1 MSEKTEG
8 TFKIKS
14 KKKLTDQELG
24 AKNRE
29 PLVNTPNNV
38 TKVIIPKDP
47 KDAVQTQETNV
58 GDAIV
63 KKQEDTKDSEG
74 VAEEV
79 RPAEEELTSPIQEI
93 TEESKKEEQKE
104 VKLDPVVAQPELP
117 ESVTKLV
124 DFMKETGG
132 TMQDYIRLN
141 TNYDDV
147 DRDVLVKEYYKS
159 TKPHL
164 SAEEIDFMIDDS
176 FAFDED
182 IDEERDIRRKKLA
195 YKEEVAKA
203 RKFLKDTKDKYY
215 DEIKLNSPRL
225 SENQQKASDFFN
237 RYKEDQKRNAANH
250 EKFKANTNQL
260 LNEQFEGFDFNL
272 GDKKFR
278 YGIQNVSQVAEKQS
292 DISNFIGK
300 FLGKDGMIEDTAG
313 YHKALYAGA
322 NADKIANHFYEQG
335 KADAIRDVVN
345 KSNNTSSVARKAAPT
360 GAAKFGAYTVK
371 SVSGADS
378 SKLKIKK
385 FKNY

>member
-8 TFKIKS
+8 SFKIKS
-14 KKKLTDQELG
+14 KPKLTEEQLA

-29 PLVNTPNNV
+29 PLIDIPSNV
-38 TKVIIPKDP
+38 TKVVIPKEP
-47 KDAVQTQETNV
+47 Q
-58 GDAIV
+58 DAIQEPSTKEV
-63 KKQEDTKDSEG
+63 DVHESSEDSKKM
-74 VAEEV
+74 VEEV
-79 RPAEEELTSPIQEI
+79 SEPVIKEI
-93 TEESKKEEQKE
+93 TEESKKEEEIKQE
-104 VKLDPVVAQPELP
+104 PLAQQPVLP
-117 ESVTKLV
+117 ENITKLV
-124 DFMKETGG
+124 SFMEETGG

-159 TKPHL
+159 TKSHL
-164 SAEEIDFMIDDS
+164 SAEEIDFMLDDN
-176 FAFDED
+176 FAFDEE

-215 DEIKLNSPRL
+215 DEIKLNSPKL
-225 SENQQKASDFFN
+225 SGNQQEASDFFN
-237 RYKEDQKRNAANH
+237 RYKEDQERNNANH

-260 LNEQFEGFDFNL
+260 LNNKFEGFDFTL

-278 YGIQNVSQVAEKQS
+278 YGVQNPSQIAETQS
-292 DISNFIGK
+292 DIGNFIGK

-322 NADKIANHFYEQG
+322 NADKMANHFYEQG

-345 KSNNTSSVARKAAPT
+345 KSNNTSSSARKAAPID
-360 GAAKFGAYTVK
+360 GARFGAYKVK

-378 SKLKIKK
+378 TKLKIKK
-385 FKNY
+385 FKN

>member
-1 MSEKTEG
+1 MSEVKTEG
-8 TFKIKS
+8 SFKIQS
-14 KKKLTDQELG
+14 KPKLTDEQIA
-24 AKNRE
+24 AKNKE
-29 PLVNTPNNV
+29 PLVDIPSNV
-38 TKVIIPKDP
+38 TKVIIPKEGT
-47 KDAVQTQETNV
+47 DAVQKPSTDEV
-58 GDAIV
+58 DVHEASGDGKEV
-63 KKQEDTKDSEG
+63 VEG
-74 VAEEV
+74 TPEPV
-79 RPAEEELTSPIQEI
+79 IQEI
-93 TEESKKEEQKE
+93 TEESKEEEQKE
-104 VKLDPVVAQPELP
+104 VKPEAIVVQPELP

-141 TNYDDV
+141 TNYDDI

-164 SAEEIDFMIDDS
+164 SADEIDFMIDDS

-215 DEIKLNSPRL
+215 DEIKLNSPSL
-225 SENQQKASDFFN
+225 SEDQRKASDFFN
-237 RYKEDQKRNAANH
+237 RYKEDQERNAANH

-272 GDKKFR
+272 GEKKFR
-278 YGIQNVSQVAEKQS
+278 YGIQNASQVAQKQS

-345 KSNNTSSVARKAAPT
+345 KSNNTSSTARKAAPMDS
-360 GAAKFGAYTVK
+360 ARFGAYKVK

-385 FKNY
+385 FKN

>member
-1 MSEKTEG
+1 MSEVKTEG
-8 TFKIKS
+8 SFKIQS
-14 KKKLTDQELG
+14 KPKLTEEQKA
-24 AKNRE
+24 AKTKE
-29 PLVNTPNNV
+29 PLVDVPNNV
-38 TKVIIPKDP
+38 TKVVIPKEGT
-47 KDAVQTQETNV
+47 DAVQEPSTDEVDVHEASGNGKEV
-58 GDAIV
+58 V
-63 KKQEDTKDSEG
+63 EG
-74 VAEEV
+74 TPEPV
-79 RPAEEELTSPIQEI
+79 IQEI
-93 TEESKKEEQKE
+93 TEESKEKEE
-104 VKLDPVVAQPELP
+104 VKPEPVVAQPELP
-117 ESVTKLV
+117 ESVNKLV
-124 DFMKETGG
+124 DFMRETGG

-182 IDEERDIRRKKLA
+182 VDEERDIRRKKLA

-203 RKFLKDTKDKYY
+203 RKFLQDTKDKYY
-215 DEIKLNSPRL
+215 DEIKLNSPSL
-225 SENQQKASDFFN
+225 SEDQQKASDFFN
-237 RYKEDQKRNAANH
+237 RYKEDQERNAANH
-250 EKFKANTNQL
+250 EKFKTNTNQL

-272 GDKKFR
+272 GEKKFR
-278 YGIQNVSQVAEKQS
+278 YGIQNPSQVAQKQS

-345 KSNNTSSVARKAAPT
+345 KSNNTSSSARKAAPVDS
-360 GAAKFGAYTVK
+360 ARFGGYKVK
-371 SVSGADS
+371 SVSGANS

-385 FKNY
+385 FKN

>member
-24 AKNRE
+24 AKNKE
-29 PLVNTPNNV
+29 PLVDVPSNI
-38 TKVIIPKDP
+38 TKVVIPKEP
-47 KDAVQTQETNV
+47 Q
-58 GDAIV
+58 DAIQEPIA
-63 KKQEDTKDSEG
+63 KKVDVHESSEDSKEVVQEVPKP
-74 VAEEV
+74 V
-79 RPAEEELTSPIQEI
+79 IKEI
-93 TEESKKEEQKE
+93 TEESKKEKE
-104 VKLDPVVAQPELP
+104 EIKPEPVTQQPVLP
-117 ESVTKLV
+117 ENITKLV
-124 DFMKETGG
+124 SFMEETGG

-164 SAEEIDFMIDDS
+164 SAEEIDFMIDDG

-203 RKFLKDTKDKYY
+203 RKFLNDTKDKYY
-215 DEIKLNSPRL
+215 DEIKLNSPKL
-225 SENQQKASDFFN
+225 SGNQQEASDFFN
-237 RYKEDQKRNAANH
+237 RYKEDQKRNADNH

-260 LNEQFEGFDFNL
+260 LNEQFEGFDFSL

-278 YGIQNVSQVAEKQS
+278 YGIQNPSQVAEKQS
-292 DISNFIGK
+292 DFNNFIGR
-300 FLGKDGMIEDTAG
+300 FLGEDGTIEDTAG

>member
-24 AKNRE
+24 AKNKE
-29 PLVNTPNNV
+29 PLVDTPSNV
-38 TKVIIPKDP
+38 TKVIIPKES

-58 GDAIV
+58 GDAAV
-63 KKQEDTKDSEG
+63 KEQENTKDSKE

-79 RPAEEELTSPIQEI
+79 RPAKEELASPIQEI
-93 TEESKKEEQKE
+93 TEESKKE
-104 VKLDPVVAQPELP
+104 VKPEPIAVQPELP
-117 ESVTKLV
+117 ENITKLV
-124 DFMKETGG
+124 SFMEETGG

-141 TNYDDV
+141 TNYDDI

-164 SAEEIDFMIDDS
+164 SADEIDFMIDDS

-203 RKFLKDTKDKYY
+203 RKFLNDTKDKYY
-215 DEIKLNSPRL
+215 DEIKLNSPKL
-225 SENQQKASDFFN
+225 SGNQQEASDFFN
-237 RYKEDQKRNAANH
+237 RYKEDQKRNADNH

-260 LNEQFEGFDFNL
+260 LNEQFEGFDFSL

-278 YGIQNVSQVAEKQS
+278 YGIQNPSQVAEKQS
-292 DISNFIGK
+292 DLSNFIGR
-300 FLGKDGMIEDTAG
+300 FLGEDGTIEDTAG

>member
-8 TFKIKS
+8 TFKVKS
-14 KKKLTDQELG
+14 RKKLSDKELA
-24 AKNRE
+24 AKNKE
-29 PLVNTPNNV
+29 PLIDLPSNV
-38 TKVIIPKDP
+38 TKVVIPKEE
-47 KDAVQTQETNV
+47 KDAVQEPST
-58 GDAIV
+58 
-63 KKQEDTKDSEG
+63 
-74 VAEEV
+74 EEV
-79 RPAEEELTSPIQEI
+79 DVHESSGNSEEVVQEVSKPVIKEI
-93 TEESKKEEQKE
+93 TEESKKEEKE
-104 VKLDPVVAQPELP
+104 KEEKITSPQPQLP
-117 ESVTKLV
+117 ENITKLV
-124 DFMKETGG
+124 SFMEETGG

-159 TKPHL
+159 TKSHL
-164 SAEEIDFMIDDS
+164 SADEIDFMLDDK

-215 DEIKLNSPRL
+215 DEIKLNSPKL
-225 SENQQKASDFFN
+225 SENQQEASNFFN

-260 LNEQFEGFDFNL
+260 LNEKFEGFDFNL

-278 YGIQNVSQVAEKQS
+278 YGIQNPSQVAEKQS
-292 DISNFIGK
+292 DLNNFIGR
-300 FLGKDGMIEDTAG
+300 FLGEDGTIKDTAG

-345 KSNNTSSVARKAAPT
+345 KSNNTSGVARKAAPT
-360 GAAKFGAYTVK
+360 DAAKFGAYTVK

>member
-14 KKKLTDQELG
+14 KKKLTDRELG
-24 AKNRE
+24 AKNKE

-38 TKVIIPKDP
+38 TKVIIPKEP
-47 KDAVQTQETNV
+47 QDAVQEPSTKEVDVHEPSQ
-58 GDAIV
+58 DS
-63 KKQEDTKDSEG
+63 KKM
-74 VAEEV
+74 VEEV
-79 RPAEEELTSPIQEI
+79 SEPIIKEI
-93 TEESKKEEQKE
+93 TEESKKEEEIKQE
-104 VKLDPVVAQPELP
+104 PLAQQPTLP
-117 ESVTKLV
+117 ENITKLV
-124 DFMKETGG
+124 SFMEETGG

-147 DRDVLVKEYYKS
+147 DRDVLVKEYYKN
-159 TKPHL
+159 TKSHL
-164 SAEEIDFMIDDS
+164 SADEIDFMLDDK

-203 RKFLKDTKDKYY
+203 RKFLNDTKDKYY
-215 DEIKLNSPRL
+215 DEIKLNSPSL
-225 SENQQKASDFFN
+225 SEDQQKASDFFN
-237 RYKEDQKRNAANH
+237 RYKEDQERNAANH

-278 YGIQNVSQVAEKQS
+278 YGIQNASQIAEKQS

>member
-1 MSEKTEG
+1 MSEVKTEG
-8 TFKIKS
+8 SFKIQS
-14 KKKLTDQELG
+14 KPKLTDEQIA
-24 AKNRE
+24 AKNKE
-29 PLVNTPNNV
+29 PLVDIPSNV
-38 TKVIIPKDP
+38 TKVIIPKEGT
-47 KDAVQTQETNV
+47 DAVQKSSTDEV
-58 GDAIV
+58 DVHEASGDGKEV
-63 KKQEDTKDSEG
+63 VEG
-74 VAEEV
+74 TPEPV
-79 RPAEEELTSPIQEI
+79 IQEI
-93 TEESKKEEQKE
+93 TEESKEEEKKE
-104 VKLDPVVAQPELP
+104 VKPEPVVAQPELP

-141 TNYDDV
+141 INYDDV

-164 SAEEIDFMIDDS
+164 SADEIDFMIDDS

-182 IDEERDIRRKKLA
+182 VDEERDIRRKKLA

-203 RKFLKDTKDKYY
+203 RKFLQDTKDKYY
-215 DEIKLNSPRL
+215 DEIKLNSPSL
-225 SENQQKASDFFN
+225 SQDQQKASDFFN
-237 RYKEDQKRNAANH
+237 RYKEDQERNAVNY
-250 EKFKANTNQL
+250 EKFKASTNQL
-260 LNEQFEGFDFNL
+260 LNQDFEGFDFNL

-278 YGIQNVSQVAEKQS
+278 YGIQNASQVAEKQS

-300 FLGKDGMIEDTAG
+300 FLGKDGTIEDTAG

-345 KSNNTSSVARKAAPT
+345 KSNNTSSTARKAAPMDS
-360 GAAKFGAYTVK
+360 ARFGAYKVK

-385 FKNY
+385 FKN

>member
-24 AKNRE
+24 AKNKE
-29 PLVNTPNNV
+29 PLVDVPSNI
-38 TKVIIPKDP
+38 TKVVIPKEP
-47 KDAVQTQETNV
+47 Q
-58 GDAIV
+58 DAIQEPIA
-63 KKQEDTKDSEG
+63 KKVDVHESSEDSKEVAQEVPKP
-74 VAEEV
+74 V
-79 RPAEEELTSPIQEI
+79 IKEI
-93 TEESKKEEQKE
+93 TEESKKEKE
-104 VKLDPVVAQPELP
+104 EIKPEPVTQQPVLP
-117 ESVTKLV
+117 ENITKLV
-124 DFMKETGG
+124 SFMEETGG

-164 SAEEIDFMIDDS
+164 SAEEIDFMIDDG

-203 RKFLKDTKDKYY
+203 RKFLNDTKDKYY
-215 DEIKLNSPRL
+215 DEIKLNSPKL
-225 SENQQKASDFFN
+225 SGNQQEASDFFN
-237 RYKEDQKRNAANH
+237 RYKEDQKRNADNH

-260 LNEQFEGFDFNL
+260 LNEQFEGFDFSL

-278 YGIQNVSQVAEKQS
+278 YGIQNPSQVAEKQS
-292 DISNFIGK
+292 DFNNFIGR
-300 FLGKDGMIEDTAG
+300 FLGEDGTIEDTAG

>member
-24 AKNRE
+24 AKNKE

-79 RPAEEELTSPIQEI
+79 RPAEEKLTSPIQEI
-93 TEESKKEEQKE
+93 TEESKKEERKE
-104 VKLDPVVAQPELP
+104 VKPEPILVQPELP

-164 SAEEIDFMIDDS
+164 SAEEINFMIDDS

>member
-1 MSEKTEG
+1 MNEKTEG
-8 TFKIKS
+8 SFKIKS
-14 KKKLTDQELG
+14 RKKLSDKEIA
-24 AKNRE
+24 AKNKE
-29 PLVNTPNNV
+29 PLVDIPSNV
-38 TKVIIPKDP
+38 TKVVIPKE
-47 KDAVQTQETNV
+47 KEDAVQEPSTEEV
-58 GDAIV
+58 DVHESSG
-63 KKQEDTKDSEG
+63 DSEE
-74 VAEEV
+74 VVEEV
-79 RPAEEELTSPIQEI
+79 SEPVIKEI
-93 TEESKKEEQKE
+93 TEESKEQKE
-104 VKLDPVVAQPELP
+104 EVTPEPVVAQAELP
-117 ESVTKLV
+117 ESVNKLV
-124 DFMKETGG
+124 DFMRETGG

-215 DEIKLNSPRL
+215 DEIKLNSPKL
-225 SENQQKASDFFN
+225 SGDQQKASDFFN

-260 LNEQFEGFDFNL
+260 LNDEFEGFDFDL

-278 YGIQNVSQVAEKQS
+278 YGVQNPSQVAQKQS

-345 KSNNTSSVARKAAPT
+345 KSNNTSSSARKAAPT